1 MTDWDIALFVVA
13 GYVAVMSMARL
24 MLRRRDQLL
33 AEFRE
38 QIKAEKDRQEAEKVR
53 QEAEE
58 AEQARGKEAERRREA
73 A

>member
-1 MTDWDIALFVVA
+1 MENITGWDIALLVVA

-38 QIKAEKDRQEAEKVR
+38 QIKAEKKRK
-53 QEAEE
+53 EAEE
-58 AEQARGKEAERRREA
+58 AEQARAEEAERRREA